1 MARKRQGVKIG
12 AKVGAR
18 GAPVAGRT
26 AGKAALKVG
35 KGQAK
40 LARQAMRP
48 REPRG
53 GRLLKYGFFAL
64 LGLAVGAAIA
74 RSRGGGASG
83 ESSSF
88 TGTTGHHSPDAG
100 SPAGQRGETWGS
112 GTPIG
117 TPTGTAGSEGRTAG
131 GASDPGSH
139 QSPGDPN
146 RTGAERGYSD
156 PSSGP
161 LIGEQHRGGVEG
173 VGEQQEEVEQ
183 RIRPRI
189 GEDPRTADMP
199 RVNVEVNDGVAEL
212 RGAAPSEEARQ
223 AAGEIAQESEGVR
236 EVRNLI
242 TVS

>member
-40 LARQAMRP
+40 LARQAMRS

-74 RSRGGGASG
+74 RSRGGGASD

-112 GTPIG
+112 GTP
-117 TPTGTAGSEGRTAG
+117 TGTAGSEGRTAG
-131 GASDPGSH
+131 GTSDPGSH

-161 LIGEQHRGGVEG
+161 LIGEQHRGSVEG

-183 RIRPRI
+183 RIRTRI

>member
-1 MARKRQGVKIG
+1 MARKRQGAKIG
-12 AKVGAR
+12 AKV
-18 GAPVAGRT
+18 
-26 AGKAALKVG
+26 
-35 KGQAK
+35 
-40 LARQAMRP
+40 MRS
-48 REPRG
+48 REPGG

-112 GTPIG
+112 GTP
-117 TPTGTAGSEGRTAG
+117 TGTADSEGRTAG

-161 LIGEQHRGGVEG
+161 LIGEQHRGGLEG

-183 RIRPRI
+183 RIRTRI